1 MMDILM
7 KKIANVFIK
16 RYLEKNFDGIDA
28 EIEGLTS
35 TRVGEGTELNLNVK
49 VNVKDDEILN
59 LILKKMSL

>member
-28 EIEGLTS
+28 EIEHLNS
-35 TRVGEGTELNLNVK
+35 KRVGESTELDLNVK

>member
-28 EIEGLTS
+28 EIEHLNS
-35 TRVGEGTELNLNVK
+35 KRVEEGTELYLNVK

>member
-16 RYLEKNFDGIDA
+16 RYLEKNFDGINA
-28 EIEGLTS
+28 EIEHLNS
-35 TRVGEGTELNLNVK
+35 KRVGEGTELDLNVK

>member
-28 EIEGLTS
+28 EIEHLNS
-35 TRVGEGTELNLNVK
+35 KRVGEGTELYLNVK